1 MMEFVSSLISNL
13 VEEIMFALICICMSK
28 PLYTKINIKKLLI
41 ATLLF
46 FPIILLDI
54 TINNNIVFSLLGLI
68 LKFLP
73 IYVIL
78 GISLSD
84 TIMLYT
90 LSYIVIFISEI
101 PVALLTFPLNK
112 TLSHDAYNI
121 VGSIITLLIILLVY
135 KHIPL
140 NRIYKTFREEY
151 PSTLLILVNIVF
163 LILFISILFR
173 SKPESFYMSALIV
186 IIVYIIIIA
195 INIELSV
202 TRARIIS
209 QRNELDAQNEKIMTY
224 EAYLPAI
231 SELINDVRERQH
243 NYNDKLQGIYALS
256 VTHSDYDS
264 LRDAL
269 QKECAAISLP
279 SESSMLLR
287 LNLKVLAAFLFSK
300 SKQAALDNKTL
311 SISMPSPSYSS
322 SVPEYILVE
331 MIGILINNALEATP
345 DGETVYLKLDCGG
358 GTFGVEI
365 KNPGTPFTEKQ
376 KKDIFVPGY
385 TTKTNDRKTVLNMP
399 EINNIP
405 RGYGLSGLKKLTEK
419 YDCDLIVTDE
429 ETENGSF
436 IVFRLITNA

>member
-1 MMEFVSSLISNL
+1 
-13 VEEIMFALICICMSK
+13 
-28 PLYTKINIKKLLI
+28 
-41 ATLLF
+41 
-46 FPIILLDI
+46 
-54 TINNNIVFSLLGLI
+54 
-68 LKFLP
+68 
-73 IYVIL
+73 
-78 GISLSD
+78 
-84 TIMLYT
+84 
-90 LSYIVIFISEI
+90 
-101 PVALLTFPLNK
+101 
-112 TLSHDAYNI
+112 
-121 VGSIITLLIILLVY
+121 
-135 KHIPL
+135 
-140 NRIYKTFREEY
+140 
-151 PSTLLILVNIVF
+151 
-163 LILFISILFR
+163 
-173 SKPESFYMSALIV
+173 ALIV
-186 IIVYIIIIA
+186 TIAYIIIIA

-287 LNLKVLAAFLFSK
+287 LDLKVLAAFLFSK
-300 SKQAALDNKTL
+300 SKQAAQDNKTL

-331 MIGILINNALEATP
+331 MLGILINNALEATP

-405 RGYGLSGLKKLTEK
+405 RGYGLSGLKKLTEE

-429 ETENGSF
+429 ETEDGSF